1 MPDFGFDKLSPRT
14 DKPPQN
20 VWMIQVHQAYWRPP
34 YRIMV
39 FLMTVILV
47 MIWVTESRFQKH
59 HASLGLPENL
69 IIPPS
74 HFEGAAF
81 ENQPVGAAIEKKLK
95 ADWTINGRYQLES
108 GQVIKVFSSAALSS
122 VQQGLQP
129 EVFRHTPDACWK
141 GAGWE
146 RLDEEPDQLTMVLNH
161 HPITFQRRIYRF
173 GNQRE
178 LCYFAFLVEGQ
189 DAVNQNQFPIAAS
202 NRFRREPSLIH
213 GILYFAESVRAS
225 FAGLMASFHE
235 QSQTAQFLRCSIDLH
250 ESEAQGDHAI
260 SRYIDEVFS
269 NRPIQSE
276 D

>member
-1 MPDFGFDKLSPRT
+1 
-14 DKPPQN
+14 
-20 VWMIQVHQAYWRPP
+20 MIQVQQAYRWAL
-34 YRIMV
+34 YRFMV
-39 FLMTVILV
+39 ILMAVILV
-47 MIWVTESRFQKH
+47 MLWVTESRFYKQQS
-59 HASLGLPENL
+59 SLGLSENF
-69 IIPPS
+69 IAPQS
-74 HFEGAAF
+74 HFEGAVF
-81 ENQPVGAAIEKKLK
+81 ENQLVGTATEKKLK

-141 GAGWE
+141 GTGWE
-146 RLDEEPDQLTMVLNH
+146 RLDEELDQLTMVLNDQ
-161 HPITFQRRIYRF
+161 PITFQRRIHRF

-178 LCYFAFLVEGQ
+178 LCYFAFLTDGQ
-189 DAVNQNQFPIAAS
+189 AAASCQQPCTVAS
-202 NRFRREPSLIH
+202 NRFRREPGFI
-213 GILYFAESVRAS
+213 YFAESVRAS
-225 FAGLMASFHE
+225 FIGLMASFH
-235 QSQTAQFLRCSIDLH
+235 QPPQTAQFWRYSIDLH

>member
-1 MPDFGFDKLSPRT
+1 ML
-14 DKPPQN
+14 
-20 VWMIQVHQAYWRPP
+20 
-34 YRIMV
+34 
-39 FLMTVILV
+39 FLMAVILV
-47 MIWVTESRFQKH
+47 MIWVTESRFRRQKS
-59 HASLGLPENL
+59 SLGLPENL
-69 IIPPS
+69 ILPPS

-81 ENQPVGAAIEKKLK
+81 ENQPIGTAIEKKLK

-108 GQVIKVFSSAALSS
+108 GQAIKVFSSAALSS

-146 RLDEEPDQLTMVLNH
+146 RLDEEPDQLIMVLSDQ
-161 HPITFQRRIYRF
+161 PITFQQRIYRF
-173 GNQRE
+173 GNQHE
-178 LCYFAFLVEGQ
+178 LCYFAFLIDGQ
-189 DAVNQNQFPIAAS
+189 DAVNNLQSPIAAS

-225 FAGLMASFHE
+225 FIGLMASFH
-235 QSQTAQFLRCSIDLH
+235 QLPQTAQFFRCSIDLH
-250 ESEAQGDHAI
+250 ESEAQGDHVI
-260 SRYIDEVFS
+260 SRYVDEVFS

>member
-1 MPDFGFDKLSPRT
+1 
-14 DKPPQN
+14 
-20 VWMIQVHQAYWRPP
+20 MIQVQHAYRRPP
-34 YRIMV
+34 HRIMV
-39 FLMTVILV
+39 VLMAVTLV
-47 MIWVTESRFQKH
+47 MIWVTESRFRKQKS
-59 HASLGLPENL
+59 SLGLPENL

-122 VQQGLQP
+122 VQQGLHP

-146 RLDEEPDQLTMVLNH
+146 RLDEAQDQLIMVLNDQ
-161 HPITFQRRIYRF
+161 PITFQRRIYRF

-178 LCYFAFLVEGQ
+178 LCYFAFLTDGQ
-189 DAVNQNQFPIAAS
+189 DVASHQQPCTVAS
-202 NRFRREPSLIH
+202 NRFRREPGFIH

-225 FAGLMASFHE
+225 FIGLMASFH
-235 QSQTAQFLRCSIDLH
+235 QLPQTAQFFRCSIDLY
-250 ESEAQGDHAI
+250 ESEAQGDHVI
-260 SRYIDEVFS
+260 SCYIDEVFS

>member
-1 MPDFGFDKLSPRT
+1 
-14 DKPPQN
+14 
-20 VWMIQVHQAYWRPP
+20 MIQVQEANRRPP

-39 FLMTVILV
+39 ILFV
-47 MIWVTESRFQKH
+47 VTLLMIWGTESRFRKQQS
-59 HASLGLPENL
+59 SLGLPEKL
-69 IIPPS
+69 IIPPN
-74 HFEGAAF
+74 HFEGVTF
-81 ENQPVGAAIEKKLK
+81 ENQPVGTAIEKMLK

-108 GQVIKVFSSAALSS
+108 GQVIKVFSSATLSL

-161 HPITFQRRIYRF
+161 QPITFQRRIYCF

-178 LCYFAFLVEGQ
+178 LCYFAFLIEGQ
-189 DAVNQNQFPIAAS
+189 DAVNHLQSPIAAL
-202 NRFRREPSLIH
+202 NRFRREPSFIH

-225 FAGLMASFHE
+225 FRGLMASFHE

>member
-1 MPDFGFDKLSPRT
+1 M
-14 DKPPQN
+14 
-20 VWMIQVHQAYWRPP
+20 
-34 YRIMV
+34 
-39 FLMTVILV
+39 VILMAVIFV
-47 MIWVTESRFQKH
+47 MIWVTESRFRKQQS
-59 HASLGLPENL
+59 SLGLPEKL

-81 ENQPVGAAIEKKLK
+81 ENQPVGTAIEKKLK
-95 ADWTINGRYQLES
+95 ADWTTNGRYQLDS
-108 GQVIKVFSSAALSS
+108 GQVIKLFSSAVLSS
-122 VQQGLQP
+122 AQQGLHP

-146 RLDEEPDQLTMVLNH
+146 RLDEEQDQLIMVLNDQ
-161 HPITFQRRIYRF
+161 PINFHRRIYRF

-178 LCYFAFLVEGQ
+178 LCYFAFLTDGQ
-189 DAVNQNQFPIAAS
+189 DAVNQLQSPIATS
-202 NRFRREPSLIH
+202 NRFRREPGFIH

-225 FAGLMASFHE
+225 FIGLMASFHE

-250 ESEAQGDHAI
+250 ESEAQGDHVI
-260 SRYIDEVFS
+260 SCYIDEVFS